1 MALLNGTPGGKPAST
16 NDDLVG
22 TDDADNETMN
32 GEGAQDDT
40 EADSDDSEGSVL
52 CTIMQNED
60 GGFTLVSGDEPDEL
74 DDMVAPEGASPAEGG
89 TPALPLSFVEQ
100 LFCYKYVELRR
111 NGRAAAIAAGYSQA
125 AASSRASELIKR
137 PEIRKRIVE
146 IAQPALRVAALDMQE
161 MLAQIHAVAT
171 FDRRKL
177 YHPDGSRKLFTE
189 LDAKTAAAIS
199 HMGASDFVPFDKMKA
214 VDMAM
219 KHLGGFEK
227 DNEQRRENLQIAVT
241 FT

>member
-1 MALLNGTPGGKPAST
+1 MANE
-16 NDDLVG
+16 DLVG
-22 TDDADNETMN
+22 DVESA
-32 GEGAQDDT
+32 A
-40 EADSDDSEGSVL
+40 
-52 CTIMQNED
+52 
-60 GGFTLVSGDEPDEL
+60 
-74 DDMVAPEGASPAEGG
+74 AEI
-89 TPALPLSFVEQ
+89 LPPSTQLSFVEQ

-111 NGRAAAIAAGYSQA
+111 NGRAAAIAAGYSKA

-137 PEIRKRIVE
+137 PDIRRRIVE

-177 YHPDGSRKLFTE
+177 YHPDGTRKLFTE